1 MMKVFFSYVS
11 FIHKLILK
19 KKNTIIIPLLWLTI
33 SIILTIV
40 INSIELD
47 SKLVPLIYYIVVFIE
62 SLLTVLFASIKSI
75 NIYKDLE
82 EEGIELLT
90 LSKPISRNK
99 VIWGKTFTNFLLGF
113 YWSIIMFLCNVIILS
128 GISNS
133 DVVFISFVSIPVFT
147 IVYILFGSVSS
158 LIAYK
163 MNAKLAITAPLVI
176 FSPLVIAGT
185 IVSSKS
191 TSASNNIAYYLNAKY
206 NNHTS
211 GNVPNL
217 EKFYLNNNVDSLYI
231 IPNGYNKTGY
241 RKDQIEYLKK
251 AFEYSKNSAYDWQ
264 IYSYLSLPYQIVDY
278 FNVENK
284 NISEIF
290 GNNTINNLKDYLY
303 YNNKDTFTYNYDLN
317 NDVILKKYSITD
329 IAMKKKD
336 ANGNVIKDQNGV
348 DIIDSR
354 SNKKVFLVPGA
365 LKSYSHIDNLVNT
378 DIVYA
383 RDNAESFKVTF
394 PEDKFVYSA
403 SDNLV
408 GQLKWVYI
416 KELLENEVFN
426 YYAKL
431 FANDLLKT
439 LDNEVNKE
447 NKEDILDKI
456 LRNIEELLNDNNYEL
471 LKIND
476 ISSIVLNSSSLNN
489 KKIKTLTE
497 KKIYLATAFI
507 YYLYFTFNDS
517 YIVDALLYNLATEN
531 EDPHSYSVKIDG
543 FQYNIGGY
551 ASYTPKQEIQ
561 TVNDTKSDNNKERR
575 VIIRYNLQPSNNYLF
590 QPLEEVYQVSRN
602 KNTTVNKNYYFI
614 IWIVLGITFVLLNN
628 RFYIKKDYR

>member
-1 MMKVFFSYVS
+1 M
-11 FIHKLILK
+11 
-19 KKNTIIIPLLWLTI
+19 TI

-99 VIWGKTFTNFLLGF
+99 VIWGKSFTNFLLGF

-185 IVSSKS
+185 IISSKS
-191 TSASNNIAYYLNAKY
+191 TSASNNIAYYLNSKY

-251 AFEYSKNSAYDWQ
+251 
-264 IYSYLSLPYQIVDY
+264 LS
-278 FNVENK
+278 
-284 NISEIF
+284 S
-290 GNNTINNLKDYLY
+290 
-303 YNNKDTFTYNYDLN
+303 
-317 NDVILKKYSITD
+317 ILKILLM
-329 IAMKKKD
+329 I
-336 ANGNVIKDQNGV
+336 
-348 DIIDSR
+348 
-354 SNKKVFLVPGA
+354 
-365 LKSYSHIDNLVNT
+365 
-378 DIVYA
+378 
-383 RDNAESFKVTF
+383 
-394 PEDKFVYSA
+394 DKFIHIYHY
-403 SDNLV
+403 L
-408 GQLKWVYI
+408 I
-416 KELLENEVFN
+416 KLLI
-426 YYAKL
+426 
-431 FANDLLKT
+431 
-439 LDNEVNKE
+439 
-447 NKEDILDKI
+447 ILT
-456 LRNIEELLNDNNYEL
+456 
-471 LKIND
+471 LKI
-476 ISSIVLNSSSLNN
+476 
-489 KKIKTLTE
+489 KIFLK
-497 KKIYLATAFI
+497 F
-507 YYLYFTFNDS
+507 
-517 YIVDALLYNLATEN
+517 
-531 EDPHSYSVKIDG
+531 
-543 FQYNIGGY
+543 
-551 ASYTPKQEIQ
+551 
-561 TVNDTKSDNNKERR
+561 
-575 VIIRYNLQPSNNYLF
+575 
-590 QPLEEVYQVSRN
+590 
-602 KNTTVNKNYYFI
+602 
-614 IWIVLGITFVLLNN
+614 LGIIQL
-628 RFYIKKDYR
+628 II